1 MTSPT
6 GPTLAIAFGGGGARG
21 LAHIH
26 VVKAMEELGISAAA
40 ISGTSIGSIVGAG
53 LACGMNAQNM
63 RDYAIETFADPTE
76 VLSRFWRMRP
86 TKLGEVFNPSRLT
99 LGNINPV
106 KAIRAFA
113 PAMIPHDFSELS
125 IPLQVVATDFYGQKE
140 VVLSQGDLT
149 EALAASAALPA
160 IFKPVHR
167 HGATLIDGGIVNAVP
182 YELLFD
188 KADIVV
194 GVDVVGG
201 PKKSVKD
208 VPTRIEA
215 LSGASQLMMQAT
227 TRLKR
232 QMKPPHVFIE
242 PPVSGIA
249 VLDFMK
255 ARDILRDTAPTIELT
270 KRAIDQVFANW
281 TSEAVLG

>member
-1 MTSPT
+1 MTQK
-6 GPTLAIAFGGGGARG
+6 TLAIAFGGGGARG

-26 VVKAMEELGISAAA
+26 VVQALEELGISPVA

-53 LACGMNAQNM
+53 LACGMNAQDM
-63 RDYAIETFADPTE
+63 RDYAIETFADSTE

-86 TKLGEVFNPSRLT
+86 TKFGEVFNPSRLT

-106 KAIRAFA
+106 KAIHAFA
-113 PAMIPHDFSELS
+113 PAVIPENFNELA
-125 IPLQVVATDFYGQKE
+125 IPLQVVATDFYGQKQ
-140 VVLSQGDLT
+140 VVLSQGNLT

-160 IFKPVHR
+160 IFKPVQR
-167 HGATLIDGGIVNAVP
+167 QGATLIDGGIVNAVP

-194 GVDVVGG
+194 GIDVVGG
-201 PKKSVKD
+201 PKKSARE
-208 VPTRIEA
+208 VPSRIEA

-232 QMKPPHVFIE
+232 QMKPPHVFLE

-255 ARDILRDTAPTIELT
+255 ARDILRDTAATVEQT
-270 KRAIDQVFANW
+270 KRALDDVLSNQELR
-281 TSEAVLG
+281 TSEEV

>member
-1 MTSPT
+1 MSTI
-6 GPTLAIAFGGGGARG
+6 AIAFGGGGARG

-26 VVKAMEELGISAAA
+26 VVRALEELGVSPTA
-40 ISGTSIGSIVGAG
+40 ISGTSIGSIIGAG
-53 LACGMNAQNM
+53 LACGMDAQAM
-63 RDYAIETFADPTE
+63 KEYALETFSDPRE

-86 TKLGEVFNPSRLT
+86 TNLGDAFNPSRLM
-99 LGNINPV
+99 LGNINPE
-106 KAIRAFA
+106 KAVRAFA
-113 PAMIPHDFSELS
+113 PSLIPESFEDLG
-125 IPLQVVATDFYGQKE
+125 IPLQVVATDFYGQRE
-140 VVLSQGDLT
+140 VVISQGNLP

-160 IFKPVHR
+160 IFKPVMR
-167 HGATLIDGGIVNAVP
+167 NGATLIDGGIVNSVP

-188 KADIVV
+188 RAEIVV

-208 VPTRIEA
+208 VPSRIEA

-232 QMKPPHVFIE
+232 RLQPPHVFIE

-255 ARDILRDTAPTIELT
+255 ARDILSSTEATVDLT
-270 KRAIDQVFANW
+270 KRMVTQALDRHLTKV
-281 TSEAVLG
+281 

>member
-1 MTSPT
+1 MSDP
-6 GPTLAIAFGGGGARG
+6 GLAIAFGGGGARG

-26 VVKAMEELGISAAA
+26 VVRGLEELGISPKA
-40 ISGTSIGSIVGAG
+40 ISGTSIGSIIGAG
-53 LACGMNAQNM
+53 LACGMDSKDM
-63 RDYAIETFADPTE
+63 RDYALDTFSDPRQ

-86 TKLGEVFNPSRLT
+86 TKLGDAFNPSRVM

-106 KAIRAFA
+106 KAVRAFA
-113 PAMIPHDFSELS
+113 PARIPENFSELS
-125 IPLQVVATDFYGQKE
+125 ISLQVVATDFYGQRE
-140 VVLSQGDLT
+140 VVISQGNLP

-160 IFKPVHR
+160 IFKPVIR
-167 HGATLIDGGIVNAVP
+167 NGATLIDGGIVNSVP

-188 KADIVV
+188 KAEIVI

-201 PKKSVKD
+201 PKKSAKD

-232 QMKPPHVFIE
+232 RLQPPHAFIE
-242 PPVSGIA
+242 PDVSGIA

-255 ARDILRDTAPTIELT
+255 ARDILRDTEPTVELT
-270 KRAIDQVFANW
+270 KRLIDQALAADRA
-281 TSEAVLG
+281 EAALS

>member
-1 MTSPT
+1 MSD
-6 GPTLAIAFGGGGARG
+6 PTLAIAFGGGGARG

-26 VVKAMEELGISAAA
+26 VVQALEELGISPVA

-53 LACGMNAQNM
+53 LASGMDAQDM

-86 TKLGEVFNPSRLT
+86 TNFGEVFNPSRLT

-113 PAMIPHDFSELS
+113 PALIPETFDELS
-125 IPLQVVATDFYGQKE
+125 IPLQIVATDFYGQKE
-140 VVLSQGDLT
+140 VVMSRGDLT

-167 HGATLIDGGIVNAVP
+167 QGATLIDGGIVNAVP

-188 KADIVV
+188 KSDIVV

-201 PKKSVKD
+201 PKKSAKE
-208 VPTRIEA
+208 VPSRIEA

-242 PPVSGIA
+242 PSVSGIA

-255 ARDILRDTAPTIELT
+255 ARDILRDTAPTLELA
-270 KRAIDQVFANW
+270 KRAIEQAYVGLSAKV
-281 TSEAVLG
+281 AVVQ

>member
-1 MTSPT
+1 MSTI
-6 GPTLAIAFGGGGARG
+6 AIAFGGGGARG

-26 VVKAMEELGISAAA
+26 VVRALEELGVSPTA
-40 ISGTSIGSIVGAG
+40 ISGTSIGSIIGAG
-53 LACGMNAQNM
+53 LACGMDAQAM
-63 RDYAIETFADPTE
+63 KEYALETFSDPRE

-86 TKLGEVFNPSRLT
+86 TNLGDAFNPSRLM
-99 LGNINPV
+99 LGNINPE
-106 KAIRAFA
+106 KAVRAFA
-113 PAMIPHDFSELS
+113 PSLIPESFEDLG
-125 IPLQVVATDFYGQKE
+125 IPLQVVATDFYGQRE
-140 VVLSQGDLT
+140 VVISQGNLP

-160 IFKPVHR
+160 IFKPVMR
-167 HGATLIDGGIVNAVP
+167 NGATLIDGGIVNSVP

-188 KADIVV
+188 RAEVVV

-208 VPTRIEA
+208 VPSRIEA

-232 QMKPPHVFIE
+232 RLQPPHVFIE

-255 ARDILRDTAPTIELT
+255 ARDILSSTEATVDLT
-270 KRAIDQVFANW
+270 KRMVTQALDRHLTKV
-281 TSEAVLG
+281 

>member
-1 MTSPT
+1 MSEPR
-6 GPTLAIAFGGGGARG
+6 LAIAFGGGGARG

-26 VVKAMEELGISAAA
+26 VVQALEELGVTPVA

-53 LACGMNAQNM
+53 LASGMTSAEM
-63 RDYAIETFADPTE
+63 RDYALETFSDPSE

-86 TKLGEVFNPSRLT
+86 TSLGEMFSQSRLS

-106 KAIRAFA
+106 NVIKAFA
-113 PAMIPHDFSELS
+113 PEAIPNRFEDLG
-125 IPLQVVATDFYGQKE
+125 IPFQALATDFYGQKE
-140 VVLSQGDLT
+140 VVLSEGNLT
-149 EALAASAALPA
+149 EALAASSALPA
-160 IFKPVHR
+160 IFSPVMHD
-167 HGATLIDGGIVNAVP
+167 GKTLIDGGIVNAVP

-194 GVDVVGG
+194 AVDVVGG
-201 PKKSVKD
+201 PEKSRGET
-208 VPTRIEA
+208 PSRIEA

-232 QMKPPHVFIE
+232 QMQPPHVYIE
-242 PPVSGIA
+242 PPVKGVA

-255 ARDILRDTAPTIELT
+255 VRKILQRTEATLDLT
-270 KRAIDQVFANW
+270 KRAIDAALAGNF
-281 TSEAVLG
+281 SEANYT